1 MNGKV
6 EIKVVEKN
14 GNGTFNGFVRYPN
27 TSDTISPYFDGTT
40 GILYTG
46 LTEEDEKYFGGKLQK
61 DLSKESSFWDDFK
74 IVLKPK
80 GITLELTNITH
91 QLQYK
96 FLQNH
101 YRIAQSLTDPGIGIK
116 DYYIVDDNKEAELVN
131 NKAQLKIKANGLFSK
146 LSVENKKDIL
156 KLYPNYTNMDTVSTT
171 IIDAKLYEELEK
183 NPAKF
188 ISHAEDKKRDLKV
201 LLKDLISAEL
211 LRKNK
216 SSYYYGEDFL
226 GHDEESTIE
235 YLEHPDRQGLKID
248 LLKQLEVKGKKK

>member
-1 MNGKV
+1 MTKV
-6 EIKVVEKN
+6 EIKVVEKS
-14 GNGTFNGFVRYPN
+14 GNSTFNGYVRYPN
-27 TSDTISPYFDGTT
+27 TNDTIGPYFDGTT

-46 LTEEDEKYFGGKLQK
+46 LSEEDEKYFGEKLQK
-61 DLSKESSFWDDFK
+61 NLSKESPFWDDFK
-74 IVLKPK
+74 VIIKPK
-80 GITLELTNITH
+80 GLTLELTNTLQH
-91 QLQYK
+91 LQYK

-101 YRIAQSLTDPGIGIK
+101 YRIAQSLTDPNIGNK

-146 LSVENKKDIL
+146 LSTENKKDIL
-156 KLYPNYTNMDTVSTT
+156 KLYPNYTNMDNVSTS

-188 ISHAEDKKRDLKV
+188 IIHAEDKKRDLKV
-201 LLKDLISAEL
+201 MLKDLLSAEL

-226 GHDEESTIE
+226 GHDEESTLE

-248 LLKQLEVKGKKK
+248 LIKQLEAKGKKK